1 MTTLLVRRFFKDKT
15 WFKFHFILLRFFIQ
29 QTVSST
35 ELTWMLFTDEL
46 DCFNKFIQ
54 LFVIPTIQTSKLSK
68 TNMIRHQS
76 NQFICWLTD
85 MMSLMTFKW
94 YLYSLECTNIIL
106 SDTFLYKYIRS
117 GSMNFSISYIHR
129 LKQCSKT
136 W

>member
-35 ELTWMLFTDEL
+35 EFTCMLFTDEL

-85 MMSLMTFKW
+85 MMSLMTCKW
-94 YLYSLECTNIIL
+94 YLHSLECTNIIL